1 MTLLVFWVFF
11 NLWRKISAE
20 AISLE
25 MKRQSH
31 YSNSQRDR
39 LLDMETTLKS
49 DLNHVGDITH
59 LRTSFF
65 TKILKLP
72 SKPAV
77 YQWLEFIA
85 HLVGGSCCPRI
96 YFTHTVVLK
105 KMLRLKEDK

>member
-1 MTLLVFWVFF
+1 MTLLVVFFF

-31 YSNSQRDR
+31 YSNSQRGR
-39 LLDMETTLKS
+39 LLDMETALKF
-49 DLNHVGDITH
+49 DLNPVGDITH

-72 SKPAV
+72 SKNQQ
-77 YQWLEFIA
+77 YTSGWNL
-85 HLVGGSCCPRI
+85 
-96 YFTHTVVLK
+96 
-105 KMLRLKEDK
+105 